1 MDNEYYIKNVDKY
14 GDERIEQ
21 GLWES
26 LPPPIMKG

>member
-1 MDNEYYIKNVDKY
+1 VDKN